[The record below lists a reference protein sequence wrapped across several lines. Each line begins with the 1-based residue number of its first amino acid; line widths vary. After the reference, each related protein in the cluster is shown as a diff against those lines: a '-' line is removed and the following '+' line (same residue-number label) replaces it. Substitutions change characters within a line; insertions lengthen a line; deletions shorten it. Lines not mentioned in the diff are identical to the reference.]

1 VDIYKTMAKN
11 RGYRWDQ
18 ITGKQKDAR
27 LVSVRREIAK
37 AMYDAGMIYNE
48 IARELNRD
56 HTTIINLIDDDYAS
70 RKRKKSLENYYKN
83 K

>member
-1 VDIYKTMAKN
+1 MDIYKTMAKN

>member
-1 VDIYKTMAKN
+1 MDIYKTMAKD

-18 ITGKQKDAR
+18 IPGKQKNAR

-48 IARELNRD
+48 IARVLNRD
-56 HTTIINLIDDDYAS
+56 HTTIINLIDDNYAAK
-70 RKRKKSLENYYKN
+70 KRRKSLENYYKN